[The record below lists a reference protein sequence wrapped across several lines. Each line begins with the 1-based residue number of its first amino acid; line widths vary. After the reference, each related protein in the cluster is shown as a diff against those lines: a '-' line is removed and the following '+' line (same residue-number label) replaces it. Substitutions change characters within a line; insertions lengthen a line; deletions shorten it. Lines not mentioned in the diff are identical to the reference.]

1 MKMRFRTPRD
11 TETAGAAA
19 TESDAAEEAR
29 VQDWQEERL
38 GQLGYGPEIASRV
51 VRAAWL
57 DGNHS
62 DLVHRIEDLVQRGAT
77 LDQAARIVA
86 SVRTDFDEPVAQ
98 GGGRNAAS

>member
-1 MKMRFRTPRD
+1 MKMRFRSPRD
-11 TETAGAAA
+11 TETAGA
-19 TESDAAEEAR
+19 TEADAAEEAR

-86 SVRTDFDEPVAQ
+86 SVRTEFDEPVVQ

>member
-1 MKMRFRTPRD
+1 MKMRFRSPRG
-11 TETAGAAA
+11 TETAGA
-19 TESDAAEEAR
+19 TEADAAEEAR

-38 GQLGYGPEIASRV
+38 GQLGYEPEIASRV

-57 DGNHS
+57 DGNHT

-86 SVRTDFDEPVAQ
+86 SVRTEFDEPVVQ